1 MFVLSTQ
8 VRLLEAI
15 RAKNSQLQQVSRPS
29 KDTGGAHMPLVEAG
43 TGTLLGDPTPIAKAE
58 AETLFQD
65 PTHEI
70 EASGAFTSSLL
81 HSTAKESSSTIREP
95 SSTTKEPSSTIKE
108 HSSTIKE
115 SIAAVDNQNIEA
127 HSKGEKHVTKVTTKG
142 KFSFDFP
149 DFKILFQGNKD
160 KGKAGLNESAVTDE
174 HASGNHDAFASH
186 FTSPSSPMPST
197 SKPSPSL
204 SAFTNDAYGT
214 ASSSVGAIST
224 EDIEAKSAA
233 AFLLYQSSKAA
244 KNDIFSP
251 LTNKL
256 STIGVAAAAVALS
269 AAGLELGE
277 AGLTGGWLEE
287 ITAMATVATEG
298 SGGGALGFILG
309 PMAVFT
315 AVPSAVAVKL
325 WRSNTD
331 KAYKKEKVDI
341 MSAKILEK
349 NRINEEKKKVEE
361 EREKALQ
368 SSIKEKEIER
378 LTKEVKDLEDKEILQ
393 KKNKLKAENEIIAQK
408 KLREELQVS
417 KDNEERNAKELLRA
431 AEGSEIPQNIGG
443 HE

>member
-1 MFVLSTQ
+1 
-8 VRLLEAI
+8 
-15 RAKNSQLQQVSRPS
+15 
-29 KDTGGAHMPLVEAG
+29 
-43 TGTLLGDPTPIAKAE
+43 
-58 AETLFQD
+58 
-65 PTHEI
+65 
-70 EASGAFTSSLL
+70 
-81 HSTAKESSSTIREP
+81 
-95 SSTTKEPSSTIKE
+95 
-108 HSSTIKE
+108 
-115 SIAAVDNQNIEA
+115 VDNPNIEA
-127 HSKGEKHVTKVTTKG
+127 HNKGGSHVTKVTTKG

-160 KGKAGLNESAVTDE
+160 KEKAGANESVTDE
-174 HASGNHDAFASH
+174 HASSNHDAFASH

-204 SAFTNDAYGT
+204 SAFTNDAYGGGGST
-214 ASSSVGAIST
+214 ASSSAIST

-233 AFLLYQSSKAA
+233 AFLLYQSSKSA
-244 KNDIFSP
+244 KNDVFSP

-287 ITAMATVATEG
+287 FTAMATVAAEG

-315 AVPSAVAVKL
+315 AVPSAIAVKL

-331 KAYKKEKVDI
+331 KAYKKEKDAI
-341 MSAKILEK
+341 MNAKILEK

-368 SSIKEKEIER
+368 SQIKEKEIER
-378 LTKEVKDLEDKEILQ
+378 LTKEVKELEDKEILQ
-393 KKNKLKAENEIIAQK
+393 KQNKIKAENEIIAEK
-408 KLREELQVS
+408 KLREERQIS
-417 KDNEERNAKELLRA
+417 KDNEERNTRELSQPV
-431 AEGSEIPQNIGG
+431 E
-443 HE
+443 